1 MVERTDS
8 KVKEQPIEHSTWN
21 CMTGVWAAATARV
34 LSVCA
39 TLTPVTR
46 VSRTR
51 TILQYDLKKKQHIK
65 FVNYKASTM
74 TGASNLYLWLWK
86 QNNCSLIFVD
96 IDTETQN
103 APFWVSVRHSCGAS
117 RSTTRVSIGFQINF
131 HWLLD
136 ICLGLRQCE

>member
-8 KVKEQPIEHSTWN
+8 KVEEQPIEHSTWN
-21 CMTGVWAAATARV
+21 VWQGFGQQQQRE
-34 LSVCA
+34 SY
-39 TLTPVTR
+39 
-46 VSRTR
+46 
-51 TILQYDLKKKQHIK
+51 QYVRHHSGNTSLAHSHYPGIQFKKKNINK
-65 FVNYKASTM
+65 LYVNYKASTM
-74 TGASNLYLWLWK
+74 TDASNLYMWLWK
-86 QNNCSLIFVD
+86 QNNGSLILVD

-103 APFWVSVRHSCGAS
+103 APFWVSVLHSRGAS